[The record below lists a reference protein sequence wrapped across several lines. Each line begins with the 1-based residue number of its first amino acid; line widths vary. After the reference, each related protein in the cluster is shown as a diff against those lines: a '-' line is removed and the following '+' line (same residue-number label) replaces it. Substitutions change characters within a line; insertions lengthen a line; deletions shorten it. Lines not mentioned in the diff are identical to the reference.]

1 MAANR
6 IAIRCEPQPLARA
19 TWATSLA
26 LTGLLYAAAASAQ
39 TQTVPAV
46 PSASDQARQA
56 AERRP
61 PEERRSGPF
70 IETMPD
76 DLLRVSKLIGIGVIG
91 EETRGIGKVEDFVL
105 DQRGHAI
112 AVVIATGGFLG
123 MGEKRFGL
131 PFDSVLWNTADEA
144 RRAATPDVVTAGTRP
159 VQVDSQQAAESM
171 PGAKVGSESLN
182 AQNVGRS
189 GTSDPAT
196 GTADAGRGDQPPAT
210 DIVVGRAGEATRA
223 QVHLTR
229 GDLEMA
235 PAFRYAGEHGSSTA
249 APRR

>member
-6 IAIRCEPQPLARA
+6 IADGREPQSLARA
-19 TWATSLA
+19 PWVMSLA
-26 LTGLLYAAAASAQ
+26 LTGLLHTAAASAQ
-39 TQTVPAV
+39 TQSVPAV
-46 PSASDQARQA
+46 PPASDQARQA

-61 PEERRSGPF
+61 ADERRSGPF
-70 IETMPD
+70 IETMPN

-91 EETRGIGKVEDFVL
+91 EETKVIGKVDDLVL
-105 DQRGHAI
+105 DQRGHTI
-112 AVVIATGGFLG
+112 AVVVATGGFLG

-131 PFDSVLWNTADEA
+131 PFDSVLWNTADQA
-144 RRAATPDVVTAGTRP
+144 RRVATPDVVTAGTRP
-159 VQVDSQQAAESM
+159 AQVDSQQAAESM

-189 GTSDPAT
+189 GMADPAT
-196 GTADAGRGDQPPAT
+196 GTAEAGRRDESPATAIVAGRG
-210 DIVVGRAGEATRA
+210 GEATRA

-235 PAFRYAGEHGSSTA
+235 PAFRYAGEDGSSTA
-249 APRR
+249 RPRR